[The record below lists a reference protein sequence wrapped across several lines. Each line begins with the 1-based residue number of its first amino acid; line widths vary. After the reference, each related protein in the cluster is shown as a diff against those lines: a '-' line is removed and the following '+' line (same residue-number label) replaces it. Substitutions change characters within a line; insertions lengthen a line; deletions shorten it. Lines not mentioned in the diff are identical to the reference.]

1 MPIIP
6 DKWILRLPLGTSMII
21 GELAEHGT
29 AVCFDDP
36 VNETLS
42 IKVSDHKGEVKTF
55 TLTKQMTDSPHIMQ
69 SLTKELRDMRDHL
82 DTLDFSAHKPPI
94 DPSID
99 ISDYVEHYLKLSLD
113 KTSLVRNTLNANINI
128 PPTEKIQNINEAL
141 YEAIKNRGDFDID
154 FDKLVDVMMSLGVL
168 KPKE

>member
-1 MPIIP
+1 MPII
-6 DKWILRLPLGTSMII
+6 
-21 GELAEHGT
+21 H
-29 AVCFDDP
+29 
-36 VNETLS
+36 ETLS
-42 IKVSDHKGEVKTF
+42 IKVSDRKGEVKAF

-82 DTLDFSAHKPPI
+82 DTLDFSAHKPLI

-99 ISDYVEHYLKLSLD
+99 IQDYIEHYLKLSLS
-113 KTSLVRNTLNANINI
+113 KTSLSNTLNADINI
-128 PPTEKIQNINEAL
+128 PPTEKIQNISEAL
-141 YEAIKNRGDFDID
+141 YEAIKNRGEFVID